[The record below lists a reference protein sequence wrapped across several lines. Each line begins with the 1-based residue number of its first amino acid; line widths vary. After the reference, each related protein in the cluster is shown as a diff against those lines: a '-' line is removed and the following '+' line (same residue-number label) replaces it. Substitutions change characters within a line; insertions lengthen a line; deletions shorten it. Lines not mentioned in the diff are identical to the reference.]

1 MRYKMEGKIFYYFGN
16 FWEVMIYVS
25 NGNKWIC
32 RRREDGLLQFFEDEV
47 LKPIMRRNKFWEG

>member
-1 MRYKMEGKIFYYFGN
+1 MEGKIFYYFGN